1 MFITIFIAIL
11 NTSTGEMVY
20 SNAGHNPTFII
31 KPNREII
38 KLGDLHGPVV
48 GAMEEMTF
56 TETKLT
62 IDKNDMVFAY
72 TDGVTEAQNLKEE
85 LYSDPRLIDLLKNG
99 EYKDPTT
106 LINLVEKSVFEF
118 QGEAEQF
125 DDITALSLQYLDDK
139 EMVSRNS
146 FSVTIKNELNQMP
159 QVIESFEAF
168 GEKHELSFGVIQ
180 KFNIALDELLSNI
193 INYGFQDELEHDI
206 AVDIE
211 LRNER
216 LIITLTDD
224 GIPFNPF
231 RNDPPETKLSID
243 ERNIGGLGIHIV
255 KNLVDEYDYK
265 RHADKNII
273 TLVKYNIN
281 K

>member
-1 MFITIFIAIL
+1 
-11 NTSTGEMVY
+11 
-20 SNAGHNPTFII
+20 
-31 KPNREII
+31 
-38 KLGDLHGPVV
+38 
-48 GAMEEMTF
+48 
-56 TETKLT
+56 
-62 IDKNDMVFAY
+62 
-72 TDGVTEAQNLKEE
+72 
-85 LYSDPRLIDLLKNG
+85 
-99 EYKDPTT
+99 
-106 LINLVEKSVFEF
+106 
-118 QGEAEQF
+118 
-125 DDITALSLQYLDDK
+125 
-139 EMVSRNS
+139 
-146 FSVTIKNELNQMP
+146 MP

-180 KFNIALDELLSNI
+180 KFNIALDELLNNI
-193 INYGFQDELEHDI
+193 ISYGFQDELEHDI
-206 AVDIE
+206 AVDVE

-224 GIPFNPF
+224 GVPFNPF
-231 RNDPPETKLSID
+231 RNDPPDTKLSID